1 MKLVRGNKTLEISKN
16 DLHELIKGYEKVV
29 VDIGTG
35 DGRYVFKNA
44 LLNPKAFYIGIE
56 PSRKQIEIYS
66 KKTIRAKTPNV
77 LFVLN
82 SLEGIQNELDDVAT
96 QITINLP
103 WGTLLQVI
111 AKPDQTQIHTLAKM
125 LKPNGIIEIIFGY
138 TQETEPSEVTR
149 LGLSTLD
156 LTFIRNNVVPVF
168 EKETLMLSDA
178 RLVQKEELKNFE
190 STWSKKLSFGK
201 DRPVFYLR
209 FIKH

>member
-1 MKLVRGNKTLEISKN
+1 VKLVRGNKTLDISKN
-16 DLHELIKGYEKVV
+16 DLRELIKDYEKVA
-29 VDIGTG
+29 VDVGTG

-44 LLNPKAFYIGIE
+44 LNNPGTFYIGIE

-77 LFVLN
+77 LFILS
-82 SLEGIQNELDDVAT
+82 SLEGIQDELDNIAT
-96 QITINLP
+96 EITINLP

-111 AKPDQTQIHTLAKM
+111 AKPEQTQIQTLAKI
-125 LKPNGIIEIIFGY
+125 LKSDGILEIIFGY

-149 LGLSTLD
+149 LGLGTLD

-168 EKETLMLSDA
+168 ETEGLSLSEA
-178 RLVQKEELKNFE
+178 RLVQKDELKNFE

>member
-1 MKLVRGNKTLEISKN
+1 MKLVRGNKTLDISKN
-16 DLHELIKGYEKVV
+16 DLRELIRDYKKVA
-29 VDIGTG
+29 VDVGTG

-44 LLNPKAFYIGIE
+44 LNNPGTFYIGIE

-77 LFVLN
+77 LFILS
-82 SLEGIQNELDDVAT
+82 SLEGIQDELDNIAT
-96 QITINLP
+96 EITINLP

-111 AKPDQTQIHTLAKM
+111 AKPEQTQIQTLARILM
-125 LKPNGIIEIIFGY
+125 SDGILEIIFGY

-168 EKETLMLSDA
+168 ETEGLALSEA
-178 RLVQKEELKNFE
+178 RLVQKDELKNFE